1 MTQAMAPMPD
11 NPRRCT
17 AGFSLVELMVALAI
31 GALTIL
37 ALMAVGVSFESDKRT
52 TTGGADAQNNGAIAL
67 YGLQRDIRQSG
78 YGITA
83 PTLSPTLYTCSMT
96 LPSGGTVPVA
106 PVVVNPATSVIP
118 AGDANT
124 DTLLV
129 IFGNSNYEA
138 QGNVIVA
145 QSGQNYTMQMPGSFA
160 IGDQVVAAPDV
171 CAGNLLLRPVTA
183 VATTTVTAATGTGST
198 MYNLGPSPSVL
209 GYAIR
214 GGRLT
219 VCNFLTT
226 DCAAGTDATAWVP
239 LADNVVSLRAQ
250 YGVDTATTMDGTVDA
265 YNQTTPTTS
274 CGWARVSALRL
285 VLVARNS
292 QYSKT
297 SVTSAAPT
305 WDGSADTAIDLSGDA
320 EWNHYRY
327 RTFEALVPIRNMV
340 WLGPVC

>member
-1 MTQAMAPMPD
+1 MTQAMTRMSMP
-11 NPRRCT
+11 PPRCT
-17 AGFSLVELMVALAI
+17 TGFSLVEMMVALAI

-37 ALMAVGVSFESDKRT
+37 ALMALGVSFENDKRT
-52 TTGGADAQNNGAIAL
+52 TTGGGDAQSTGAIAL

-83 PTLSPTLYTCSMT
+83 PTLTPTLYTCSMT

-129 IFGNSNYEA
+129 MFGNSNFEP
-138 QGNVIVA
+138 QGNAIAA

-160 IGDQVVAAPDV
+160 IGDEVMAAPDV
-171 CAGNLLLRPVTA
+171 CAGALLLRPVSA
-183 VATTTVTAATGTGST
+183 VAATTITAATGTGST

-209 GYAIR
+209 AYAIR
-214 GGRLT
+214 SGRLT
-219 VCNFLTT
+219 VCNYLTT
-226 DCAAGTDATAWVP
+226 NCGAATDAATWVP
-239 LADNVVSLRAQ
+239 VADNVVSLRAQ
-250 YGVDTATTMDGTVDA
+250 YGVDTTVPMDATVDA
-265 YNQTTPTTS
+265 YSQTTPTTA
-274 CGWARVSALRL
+274 CEWARVSAVRL

-297 SVTSAAPT
+297 GVTSAAPT
-305 WDGSADTAIDLSGDA
+305 WEGSSSVAIDLSGNT
-320 EWNHYRY
+320 EWTHYRY
-327 RTFEALVPIRNMV
+327 RTLEAIVPIRNV
-340 WLGPVC
+340 LWLGPVC